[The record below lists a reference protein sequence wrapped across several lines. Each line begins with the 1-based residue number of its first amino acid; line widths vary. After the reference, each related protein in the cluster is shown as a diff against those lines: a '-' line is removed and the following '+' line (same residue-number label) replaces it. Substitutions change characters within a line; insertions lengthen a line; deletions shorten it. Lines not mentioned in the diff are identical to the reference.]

1 MLLLKKD
8 IQRRGPEKTGPFFIF
23 WKPKIDKT
31 KNMKLTV
38 IGLGLIGGSMARD
51 LRKAGFTSEITGVDA
66 SIENA
71 QEALQL
77 GIIDRTESL
86 ETAVASA
93 DLVIIAIPVDK
104 IAETLVRVLD
114 LVAPHTTVIDV
125 GSTKKVIMES
135 VENHP
140 KRKNYVPVHPMSG
153 TENSG
158 PSAALEGL
166 FEGKINIICD
176 QDKCGHQHLAF
187 AEKIFQVLGM
197 KIAYMTADE
206 QDHSAAFISHLP
218 HAAAFALAN
227 AVLAKE
233 DREIIFD
240 LASGGFNSTVRLAK
254 SSPEMWGPI
263 FQQNKQY
270 VVESLDVYIKHLKAF
285 KKSIE
290 SEPEEM
296 IELMKNANRI
306 RGILEGEGGS
316 LVKNE
321 KTIVKLYTK

>member
-1 MLLLKKD
+1 
-8 IQRRGPEKTGPFFIF
+8 
-23 WKPKIDKT
+23 
-31 KNMKLTV
+31 MKLTV
-38 IGLGLIGGSMARD
+38 IGLGLIGGSIAKD
-51 LRKAGFTSEITGVDA
+51 LRKAGLAKEVVGVDA
-66 SIENA
+66 NPENA
-71 QEALQL
+71 QEAVRL
-77 GIIDRTESL
+77 GIADRVETLENSL
-86 ETAVASA
+86 IGA
-93 DLVIIAIPVDK
+93 DLVLISIPVDK
-104 IAETLVRVLD
+104 VLATLTNVLD
-114 LVAPHTTVIDV
+114 LISDQTTVIDV
-125 GSTKKVIMES
+125 GSTKKAIALAVES
-135 VENHP
+135 HP
-140 KRKNYVPVHPMSG
+140 KRRNYVAAHPMSG

-176 QDKCGHQHLAF
+176 QEKSGPLHLAF

-197 KIAYMTADE
+197 KQAYMTSDE
-206 QDHSAAFISHLP
+206 QDHSTAFISHLP
-218 HAAAFALAN
+218 HVAAFALAN
-227 AVLAKE
+227 AVLDKE

-270 VVESLDVYIKHLKAF
+270 VVESIDIYIKHLKAF

-290 SEPEEM
+290 SDPEEM
-296 IELMKNANRI
+296 VELMKNANRI
-306 RGILEGEGGS
+306 RGILAGEGDS